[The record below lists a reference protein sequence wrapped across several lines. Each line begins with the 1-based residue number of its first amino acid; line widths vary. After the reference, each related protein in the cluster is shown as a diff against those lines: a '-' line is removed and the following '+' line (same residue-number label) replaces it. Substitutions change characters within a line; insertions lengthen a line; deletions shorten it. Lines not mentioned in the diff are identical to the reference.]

1 MDYLERNEI
10 IISTPDRPAKGKRV
24 LNAAQVS
31 SPKKARLGNS
41 STKFLRKAA
50 ESVGVQMS
58 NVCGMMVIWNK
69 HVTAILSF
77 GCVPIFSIHW
87 CGDLFGTK
95 VVPGF
100 CWMFLFLH
108 SNSKFFYQERL
119 LWHGTS
125 WECVPNIVCLRP
137 ICDLLHSLK
146 RTSGKCWFSH
156 NIHGTYVH
164 LP

>member
-1 MDYLERNEI
+1 MGYPERNEI
-10 IISTPDRPAKGKRV
+10 IISTPDRPERV

-31 SPKKARLGNS
+31 SPL
-41 STKFLRKAA
+41 STTGKLLNKFLRKAA

-69 HVTAILSF
+69 NVTAILSF

-95 VVPGF
+95 VVHGF

-146 RTSGKCWFSH
+146 RTSGKWWFSH